1 MSTMHGI
8 LIIILSSHMKEVEP
22 RMAVW
27 LMVEQGF
34 ELGLLDPGS
43 CDFLSFECHR
53 LHPAPHALIWP
64 SRDSV
69 SSNAGWP
76 PHLPLR

>member
-22 RMAVW
+22 RLAVW
-27 LMVEQGF
+27 LIVEQGF

-43 CDFLSFECHR
+43 
-53 LHPAPHALIWP
+53 
-64 SRDSV
+64 
-69 SSNAGWP
+69 
-76 PHLPLR
+76 